1 MRAYC
6 DAHLAV
12 PIYIS
17 SSIHIPYMS
26 VKEPYMSVKEPY
38 ISSSI
43 HFPSISYTT
52 SCTFI
57 YSLTPPTY
65 KHVNIYMHTDAYTY
79 VHKCINTYTNMYTHT
94 PVYHLQVQGLS
105 SNEIYCLGCRFR
117 FQGLSVNTHLNAT
130 SRP

>member
-26 VKEPYMSVKEPY
+26 VKEPYISVKEPPYTSIKEPY

-43 HFPSISYTT
+43 HIACISYTT

-57 YSLTPPTY
+57 YSFTPPTY
-65 KHVNIYMHTDAYTY
+65 QHVNIYMHTDAYTY

-94 PVYHLQVQGLS
+94 PVYHMQVKVSLQT
-105 SNEIYCLGCRFR
+105 RFT
-117 FQGLSVNTHLNAT
+117 V
-130 SRP
+130 